1 MTMANPRETKA
12 TDPGIEIF
20 RQERDMMLNVGKL
33 INMIE
38 DPELQHTAQVSQF
51 VAQARDKVIRAYEE
65 GRPFIANNYCTAPEL
80 GEAMDLPWF
89 MLFDAPF
96 TLMGRQT
103 LPDVIDESV
112 AMGLGTDLCT
122 AIRTNIYYVEKNLIP
137 VPTAAVGF
145 VFPCD
150 GMPMLHQ
157 VMGHSSSSWKDVPLI
172 CPDPAPYFHDGND
185 RSINYFANELRKT
198 ARFLETHTGNK
209 LDLDKLKMLIEESN
223 KHYELWQ
230 EYNDLRRAVPTPH
243 GHSMG
248 GQTCYS
254 LAQIFAVGDP
264 KATIWFE
271 ELVKLAEK
279 KVEAGEGV
287 NKDKDEIR
295 LFWFDLTPTTF
306 AADFMPWLEE
316 EYGAVIV
323 MDMLGYHDYTT
334 IDTSNEDEIWR
345 GLAKRG
351 LFDTPMVRQAI
362 GTADGFVNDLVRI
375 VEDYKIDVVIWPGH
389 MGHKEMLGTYGIM
402 REACRELDVHF
413 FDIRMDIWDHRY
425 TPVDQIKDKFSRFF
439 SAAGYA

>member
-1 MTMANPRETKA
+1 MANLEEAKT
-12 TDPGIEIF
+12 TDRGIELF
-20 RQERDMMLNVGKL
+20 RQEREMMTNLCSL
-33 INMIE
+33 IGTID
-38 DPELQHTAQVSQF
+38 DPEMKHAARVSAF
-51 VAQARDKVIRAYEE
+51 VARARDRVVRAWEE

-103 LPDVIDESV
+103 LPEVTDESV

-122 AIRTNIYYVEKNLIP
+122 AIRTNIYYVEHNLVP
-137 VPTAAVGF
+137 VPTAAIGF

-172 CPDPAPYFHDGND
+172 CPDPAPYFHDGSE
-185 RSINYFANELRKT
+185 RSIDYFANELRKT
-198 ARFLETHTGNK
+198 VAFLEKHTGNK
-209 LDLDKLKMLIEESN
+209 FDLDKLKTIIEESN
-223 KHYELWQ
+223 KHYDLWQ
-230 EYNDLRRAVPTPH
+230 EYNDLRRAVPAPH
-243 GHSMG
+243 GFSTG

-254 LAQIFAVGDP
+254 LAQIYAVGDP
-264 KATIWFE
+264 EATIWFQDLVDLTE
-271 ELVKLAEK
+271 E
-279 KVEAGEGV
+279 KVAAGKGV
-287 NKDKDEIR
+287 IKDKDEIR
-295 LFWFDLTPTTF
+295 LFWFDLNPTTF
-306 AADFMPWLEE
+306 ANDFMPWLEE
-316 EYGAVIV
+316 EYGAVVV
-323 MDMLGYHDYTT
+323 MDMLGNHDYTS
-334 IDTSNEDEIWR
+334 IDTSSEEEIWR

-402 REACRELDVHF
+402 REACRELGVHF
-413 FDIRMDIWDHRY
+413 LDIRMDIWDHRY
-425 TPVDQIKDKFSRFF
+425 TPVDQIKDRFTRFF
-439 SAAGYA
+439 EAAGYA

>member
-1 MTMANPRETKA
+1 MANAQEAKA
-12 TDPGIEIF
+12 DDPGIVRF
-20 RQERDMMLNVGKL
+20 REERDQMTNLGKL
-33 INMIE
+33 IGIIE
-38 DPELQHTAQVSQF
+38 DPEMKHSARVTQF
-51 VAQARDKVIRAYEE
+51 VARSRDKIVKAYEE

-96 TLMGRQT
+96 TLMGRLS
-103 LPDVIDESV
+103 LPEVIDESV

-122 AIRTNIYYVEKNLIP
+122 AIRTNIYYIEKNLVP

-157 VMGHSSSSWKDVPLI
+157 VMGHSSSCWKDVPLI
-172 CPDPAPYFHDGND
+172 CPDPAPYFHDGSV
-185 RSINYFANELRKT
+185 RSIDYFANELRKT
-198 ARFLETHTGNK
+198 AAFLEEHTGQK
-209 LDLDKLKMLIEESN
+209 LDLDKLKAVITESN

-230 EYNDLRRAVPTPH
+230 EYNDLRRAVPAPH
-243 GHSMG
+243 GHAMG

-264 KATIWFE
+264 DATVWFE
-271 ELVKLAEK
+271 DLVELAETRVAQK
-279 KVEAGEGV
+279 RGIIEG
-287 NKDKDEIR
+287 KEEIR
-295 LFWFDLTPTTF
+295 LFWFDLNPTTF
-306 AADFMPWLEE
+306 ADQFMPWLEE
-316 EYGAVIV
+316 EFGAVVV
-323 MDMLGYHDYTT
+323 MDMLGNHDYTT
-334 IDTSNEDEIWR
+334 IDTSSEDEIWR

-402 REACRELDVHF
+402 REACRELGVHF
-413 FDIRMDIWDHRY
+413 LDIRMDIWDHRY
-425 TPVDQIKDKFSRFF
+425 TPIDQIKDKFARFF
-439 SAAGYA
+439 SAAGYV